1 MQVGKNLQKILLV
14 IRRESLVM
22 NRIVVTKC
30 RIAPTETPISKEFK
44 MMLVRMKWKKICRLE
59 NSTNLEIFYKNETV
73 FAQKP
78 VNRFQTL
85 YT

>member
-30 RIAPTETPISKEFK
+30 RIAPEVPISKEFK

-59 NSTNLEIFYKNETV
+59 NSTNLEIFYQNETV
-73 FAQKP
+73 FG
-78 VNRFQTL
+78 
-85 YT
+85 